1 MIDEPNSSNNL
12 LNALREDDRKA
23 LLPLLRL
30 VNLPAGARLYEPGD
44 SIEQCYFPCGSA
56 IASFYVVMED
66 GRAIETAMVGREG
79 ALGGVVSN
87 GRLPAFARATVL
99 HAGTFL
105 KTSLAELDR
114 IKDER
119 PSVERLFNRYADCF
133 MAQVFQTVAC
143 NAAHSIEQRAA
154 RWLLASRERTSANH
168 FQLTQEQLGGLLG
181 VGRAYVG
188 KILAKLRSEG
198 LVVTRRG
205 EIEVL
210 DEARLIQTACDCND
224 LIRAHFDEVLRGVY
238 PE

>member
-1 MIDEPNSSNNL
+1 MNDQISNNL
-12 LNALREDDRKA
+12 LEALRPDDRA
-23 LLPLLRL
+23 AIEPLLRA
-30 VNLPAGARLYEPGD
+30 VRLPAGARVYEPGD
-44 SIEQCYFPCGSA
+44 PIEQCYFPCGSA
-56 IASFYVVMED
+56 IASFYVVLED
-66 GRAIETAMVGREG
+66 GTAIETAMVGREG

-99 HAGTFL
+99 HEGLFL

-133 MAQVFQTVAC
+133 VAQIFQTVAC

-154 RWLLASRERTSANH
+154 RWLLASQERSRSSSV
-168 FQLTQEQLGGLLG
+168 QLTQEQLGGLLG

-188 KILAKLRSEG
+188 KILSKLRGEG
-198 LVVTRRG
+198 LVATRRG
-205 EIEVL
+205 AIEVL
-210 DEARLIQTACDCND
+210 DEARLARTACDCND